1 MTLTTYNHIP
11 GSMGTG
17 NRIRQV
23 SLMELSTL
31 WSNSSLD
38 LEWQCL
44 FTLPAWLVPWW
55 SCFGSHHKAQSIV
68 IEDED
73 QIIGVAPLM
82 IQGTTAELIGSH
94 NVCDYLDVIVVPDRQ
109 KEFAFPLFDHLDRQG
124 IRQLK
129 LNGARQDAAVWTSL
143 VQFARENQ
151 WEIICEKEDVTFEID
166 LPETWREF
174 LYRLNGKQRHEL
186 RRKLRRLNEAG
197 SVNFR
202 LLESGL
208 ELKQVLEVFISQF
221 RASRPDKAEF
231 MSSKMAVFFHS
242 LADSLTKHRI
252 LKLGVL
258 ELDGQEA
265 SIVMCFDFRST
276 RYLYNSGYD
285 PQFRS
290 LSVGLICKVLS
301 IKDAIEREGIFRYDL
316 LKGSETYKKQIGGAS
331 RDLWRCCI
339 QLP

>member
-1 MTLTTYNHIP
+1 MI
-11 GSMGTG
+11 
-17 NRIRQV
+17 
-23 SLMELSTL
+23 
-31 WSNSSLD
+31 
-38 LEWQCL
+38 
-44 FTLPAWLVPWW
+44 
-55 SCFGSHHKAQSIV
+55 
-68 IEDED
+68 IEDD
-73 QIIGVAPLM
+73 NQIIGVAPLM
-82 IQGTTAELIGSH
+82 FQGTTAEIIGSP

-109 KEFAFPLFDHLDRQG
+109 NEFAIPLFEYLGRRG
-124 IRQLK
+124 IRQLS
-129 LNGARQDAAVWTSL
+129 LSGARQDAAVWTNL
-143 VQFARENQ
+143 VHFARENQ
-151 WEIICEKEDVTFEID
+151 WEISCEKEDVTFEID
-166 LPETWREF
+166 LPETWHEF

-208 ELKQVLEVFISQF
+208 ALKNALEVFISQF

-231 MSSKMAVFFHS
+231 MSSKMAAFFRS
-242 LADSLTKHRI
+242 LADSFTKHRI

-258 ELDGQEA
+258 ELDGQTA
-265 SIVMCFDFRST
+265 SVVMCFDFRST

-301 IKDAIEREGIFRYDL
+301 IKDAIEREGIFRFDL
-316 LKGSETYKKQIGGAS
+316 LKGAETYKERIGGIS
-331 RDLWRCCI
+331 RDLWRCSI